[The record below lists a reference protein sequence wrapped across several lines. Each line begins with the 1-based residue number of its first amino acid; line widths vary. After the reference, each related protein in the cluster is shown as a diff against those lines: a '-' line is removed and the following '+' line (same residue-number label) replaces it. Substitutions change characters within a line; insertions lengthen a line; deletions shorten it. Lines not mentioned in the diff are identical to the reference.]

1 MRLTHFSFSSVPSP
15 TARPIP
21 FFILST
27 QPTKT
32 KQKREHRI
40 PSSLAYFLVT
50 SKRDCCHCHRS
61 LSLSLLNVLFC
72 FFSSYHKTF
81 FFCFFFSSTGQP
93 PTTKNK
99 TAGKKRTQSSFVL
112 CLLLVKWNVC
122 FRKDKS
128 QTRNS
133 KLLFILSKVGGGGNH
148 FEWGYLFSFWNV
160 LPPGWEY
167 LTTRPAQCPSN

>member
-81 FFCFFFSSTGQP
+81 FFCFFFFPLPANPPPQKTKRLEKKGRNRLLFCVYFWSSEMFVFE
-93 PTTKNK
+93 K
-99 TAGKKRTQSSFVL
+99 TNLKRATQSC
-112 CLLLVKWNVC
+112 CLSYQK
-122 FRKDKS
+122 
-128 QTRNS
+128 
-133 KLLFILSKVGGGGNH
+133 
-148 FEWGYLFSFWNV
+148 
-160 LPPGWEY
+160 
-167 LTTRPAQCPSN
+167 